1 MRPGPARE
9 YCQQNQGIRMNELKG
24 KVAIVTG
31 ATRKRGLGRA
41 IALALARAGADVA
54 VTGNSRDRSSLTTDE
69 QQEGW
74 RGLPDIVAE
83 IEALGVRALG
93 AYMDVR
99 NAADVQ
105 RMVHETVERLGR
117 IDILINNA
125 SYPRAA
131 DRVPVQE
138 LDDELWRTIIDINLT
153 GTMLCSKYASRQ
165 MVAQGEGGSIISI
178 SSGAALKA
186 AATFSAYAA
195 SKAGMHALMSS
206 LADELGPHGITVNV
220 IAPGFLDTARID
232 MLRDPATWEKRLSA
246 IPIRRPGT
254 VDEVADLV
262 RYLCGP
268 SARWISGDVLLMTGG
283 EVRRAAR

>member
-1 MRPGPARE
+1 MAH
-9 YCQQNQGIRMNELKG
+9 ELKG
-24 KVAIVTG
+24 KVAVITG

-54 VTGNSRDRSSLTTDE
+54 VTGSSRDNASLTADE
-69 QQEGW
+69 QKDGW
-74 RGLPDIVAE
+74 RGLPDVVAE
-83 IEALGVRALG
+83 IEALGVRGCG

-99 NAADVQ
+99 KAEDVQ
-105 RMVHETVERLGR
+105 RMVQEVVDKLGR

-125 SYPRAA
+125 TYPRAA

-138 LDDELWRTIIDINLT
+138 LDDDLWRNIIDINLT
-153 GTMLCSKYASRQ
+153 GTMLCSKYVSRQ
-165 MVAQGEGGSIISI
+165 MITQGEGGSIVSI

-186 AATFSAYAA
+186 PATFSAYAA
-195 SKAGMHALMSS
+195 SKAGMHALMAA
-206 LADELGPHGITVNV
+206 LADELGEHGITANV

-232 MLRDPATWEKRLSA
+232 TLRDPAKWEKRLST
-246 IPIRRPGT
+246 IPIKRPGT
-254 VDEVADLV
+254 VEEVADLV